1 MRIQILILG
10 FKGLKAVCL
19 YMKAWITT
27 HEISIIIRGV
37 QIIFISPCTAV
48 RVNLS
53 DGGNE
58 TQIEIFEMTH
68 ILN

>member
-1 MRIQILILG
+1 MEATNENSSFDLRV
-10 FKGLKAVCL
+10 KGLKAVCL

-48 RVNLS
+48 LYLNKMSILFFL
-53 DGGNE
+53 
-58 TQIEIFEMTH
+58 IF
-68 ILN
+68 LFSV

>member
-48 RVNLS
+48 LYLNKMSILFFL
-53 DGGNE
+53 
-58 TQIEIFEMTH
+58 IF
-68 ILN
+68 LFSV